1 MLSTKGQRTR
11 STARSK
17 LTQAFVERLA
27 ADFNL
32 YGEEVIAKLR
42 EDSPAVYA
50 QVIAKLCP
58 AELLV
63 QQTTEFPDLE
73 EMSRQELR
81 DFMIEEMKTLY
92 GVRLIEGPEAA
103 TDGKAQG

>member
-1 MLSTKGQRTR
+1 MLSTKGLGTR

-27 ADFNL
+27 VDFNL
-32 YGEEVIAKLR
+32 YGEEVITKLR

-63 QQTTEFPDLE
+63 TQHEDVELAD
-73 EMSRQELR
+73 MSGEQLR
-81 DFMIEEMKTLY
+81 DFMISEMKAIW
-92 GVRLIEGPEAA
+92 GVELKSPAA
-103 TDGKAQG
+103 ITDGKAP

>member
-1 MLSTKGQRTR
+1 MGGMLSTKGQRTR

-32 YGEEVIAKLR
+32 YGEE
-42 EDSPAVYA
+42 
-50 QVIAKLCP
+50 VIAKLCP